1 MIELWFGT
9 TSSYPEDGLAC
20 ASPAE
25 IFNALFKRTKLAL
38 REEPCTKLKIR
49 KEKVIYTKLLTQP

>member
-9 TSSYPEDGLAC
+9 TSSYPDDGLAC

-25 IFNALFKRTKLAL
+25 ILNALFKRTKLAL
-38 REEPCTKLKIR
+38 REELYYI
-49 KEKVIYTKLLTQP
+49 KVNKKKSFTQNY